1 MRTKLKYLYAL
12 AAILVLCG
20 CEDSKSA
27 DTESDGVHI
36 PGGQQIQILHFH
48 GHSYVCY
55 RFYEKEYS
63 YIRDVGFSYGGASIV
78 HDPDCKCGKG
88 GGK

>member
-1 MRTKLKYLYAL
+1 MKTNIKQLLAL
-12 AAILVLCG
+12 GAMALGAILILCG
-20 CEDSKSA
+20 FKYSNREGN
-27 DTESDGVHI
+27 EIPSDG
-36 PGGQQIQILHFH
+36 QQMEILHFH

-55 RFYEKEYS
+55 RFYESSSRYEY
-63 YIRDVGFSYGGASIV
+63 GYGGASMV